1 MSAARPSGG
10 RRNVGVTRDAI
21 AAGNAQRALIIDAHQ
36 HFWDPALADYP
47 WLTEEFAPIR
57 RRFDSGDL
65 APVLRRNGVSGTVLV
80 QSRSSLDETRL
91 LLETAAATPFVLG
104 VVGWIDLADPGAT
117 RVLEDLRAAPG
128 GEWLVGLRHQV
139 HDEPDPNWLL
149 RGDVQ
154 RGIAAVAEAGLA
166 YDFLVRARELRA
178 AFETASRHPDLRFV
192 VDHLAKPPVT
202 GADDDAW
209 ADQLSRLASLPN
221 VVCKL
226 SGLVTE
232 AEWQTWQPEQ
242 LLAYLHRSL
251 EWFGTDRVMFGS
263 DWPVCLLAATYEDV
277 LGLVRAAIN
286 GLGPSDQ
293 AAVLAGTALRTY
305 RLEKTD

>member
-1 MSAARPSGG
+1 MI
-10 RRNVGVTRDAI
+10 V
-21 AAGNAQRALIIDAHQ
+21 DAHQ

-47 WLTEEFAPIR
+47 WLTDELAPIG
-57 RRFDSGDL
+57 RRFEPADL
-65 APVLRRNGVSGTVLV
+65 GPVLRANGVAGTVLV
-80 QSRSSLDETRL
+80 QSRSSLDESRL

-104 VVGWIDLADPGAT
+104 VVGWIDLADPGASH
-117 RVLEDLRAAPG
+117 VLEELRAGPG

-149 RGDVQ
+149 RRDVQ

-178 AFETASRHPDLRFV
+178 AFETAARHPEMRFV

-202 GADDDAW
+202 SDDDRAW
-209 ADQLSRLASLPN
+209 SDELSRLASLPN

-232 AEWQTWQPEQ
+232 ADWKLWHPDQ
-242 LLAYLHRSL
+242 LVGYLHRTL
-251 EWFGTDRVMFGS
+251 EWFGPDRVLFGS
-263 DWPVCLLAATYEDV
+263 DWPVCLLAASYEDV
-277 LGLVRAAIN
+277 LGLVLGAIDD
-286 GLGPSDQ
+286 LTPSEQ

-305 RLEKTD
+305 RLAVASDEN